1 MKESSWL
8 ERYMQ
13 QHMYI
18 NSLTSVGFGELL
30 VGMVFW
36 FFEVVKTALLAKST
50 LKNRLVILIFSI
62 TITVQLVRLGV

>member
-1 MKESSWL
+1 
-8 ERYMQ
+8 MQ

-18 NSLTSVGFGELL
+18 NSLTSVGFGEFKLL
-30 VGMVFW
+30 VGMVFLSI
-36 FFEVVKTALLAKST
+36 EAVVKTALLAKST

>member
-30 VGMVFW
+30 VGMVFRGGQD
-36 FFEVVKTALLAKST
+36 KTALLAKST